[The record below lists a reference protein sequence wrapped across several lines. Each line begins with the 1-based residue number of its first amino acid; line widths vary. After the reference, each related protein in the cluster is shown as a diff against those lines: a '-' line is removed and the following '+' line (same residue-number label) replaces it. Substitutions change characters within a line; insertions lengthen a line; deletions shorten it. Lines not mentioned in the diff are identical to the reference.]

1 MKTLSTPAAERI
13 LLATVLPLLALAALA
28 PAVPLPAGYH
38 HFADQRTLAGL
49 PHAMDVLTNLPFA
62 LMGAWGLALLRR
74 APTLAAPLR
83 ALASL
88 FFAGLV
94 LTALCSGIYHLRPDA
109 AGLALDRLGM
119 GLAFAGVLGL
129 AAAERVSARAGLALA
144 ALVAAT
150 APVAAV
156 LDWLAGNMT
165 PWTVLQ
171 AGGLLL
177 LALLATRPARPRA
190 LGFSIL
196 GVIAWYALAKA
207 LELADHALFHA
218 LHGAVSGHSLKH
230 VVAALAAG
238 PILAALWR
246 WPACQ
251 ALQNQE
257 HPGQSG

>member
-1 MKTLSTPAAERI
+1 MKTLTTPAAERA

-62 LMGAWGLALLRR
+62 VVGAWGLALLRR

-83 ALASL
+83 ALAGL
-88 FFAGLV
+88 FFAGLA

-109 AGLALDRLGM
+109 TGLALDRLGM

-129 AAAERVSARAGLALA
+129 AAAERVSARAGVALA

-150 APVAAV
+150 APAAAA
-156 LDWLAGNMT
+156 LDWLTGNMT
-165 PWTVLQ
+165 PWAVLQ
-171 AGGLLL
+171 AGGVLL
-177 LALLATRPARPRA
+177 LALLAMRPARPQA

-218 LHGAVSGHSLKH
+218 LQGVVSGHSLKH
-230 VVAALAAG
+230 MAAALAAG
-238 PILAALWR
+238 PILAALRR
-246 WPACQ
+246 WPQ
-251 ALQNQE
+251 GRLL
-257 HPGQSG
+257 